1 MNRQPGQTISCR
13 PAPSAPPTSVS
24 TSDVTSSS
32 ITVQW
37 GAVDCI
43 HRNGDITGYSV
54 RYGVQG
60 SGSTQMLS
68 VSGSA
73 TTEATISGL
82 ESATN
87 YSIEVAAVNSAGTGV
102 YSAPLTALNSSEMF
116 RHHTNIHFITVFISI
131 RVFINAIFTVGAPE
145 VTVNSTTATTI
156 SLSWTSAGSVVD
168 SYEVTWERD
177 TSGECPDEDEGST
190 TITDGSTSYNITGLE
205 EDSNYTITVNAT
217 NAAGSAVS
225 DTITGSTGEGGERE
239 KDTDKQWC

>member
-1 MNRQPGQTISCR
+1 MLNHYSV

-60 SGSTQMLS
+60 SGSTQTLN

-102 YSAPLTALNSSEMF
+102 YSAPLTALNSGEMF
-116 RHHTNIHFITVFISI
+116 RHHTSFMVFKIHLF
-131 RVFINAIFTVGAPE
+131 FTVGAPE
-145 VTVNSTTATTI
+145 VTINFTTAITI
-156 SLSWTSAGSVVD
+156 SLSWTRAGSVVD
-168 SYEVTWERD
+168 CYEVVWERD
-177 TSGECPDEDEGST
+177 NSGECANENNGSA
-190 TITDGSTSYNITGLE
+190 TITDGSTSYTITGLE
-205 EDSNYTITVNAT
+205 EDSSYTIAVKAT
-217 NAAGSAVS
+217 NAVGSAVS
-225 DTITGSTGEGGERE
+225 DPITGMTGEAGE
-239 KDTDKQWC
+239 

>member
-1 MNRQPGQTISCR
+1 MLNHYSV

-60 SGSTQMLS
+60 SGSTQTLS

-82 ESATN
+82 ESVAY

-102 YSAPLTALNSSEMF
+102 YSAPLTALNSGEMF

-168 SYEVTWERD
+168 SYEVVWKRD
-177 TSGECPDEDEGST
+177 TSTSGGCSDEDEGST
-190 TITDGSTSYNITGLE
+190 TITDGSTSYTITGLE

-225 DTITGSTGEGGERE
+225 DPVTGMTGEAGEGE
-239 KDTDKQWC
+239 KDRI